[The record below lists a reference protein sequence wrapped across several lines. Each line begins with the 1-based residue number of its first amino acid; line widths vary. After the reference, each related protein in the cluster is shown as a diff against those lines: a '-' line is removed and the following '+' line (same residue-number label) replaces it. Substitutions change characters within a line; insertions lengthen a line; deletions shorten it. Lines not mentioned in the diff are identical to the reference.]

1 MNVRDSLLQASVCHL
16 ASTGQNGNVYT
27 ANWVVVI
34 YAAEESVYF
43 FNVVSVCH
51 LLITACFGF

>member
-34 YAAEESVYF
+34 YAAEESV
-43 FNVVSVCH
+43 SVCH